1 MSNFF
6 SQSALMVSKSESIV
20 RRLNNDYP
28 AISQLFAYNRE
39 GTMGFLKANGGL
51 YGFSLSH
58 DFNVPHTGN
67 DNYKTWSEYRNAIER
82 YLEKICDRVK
92 ANDPSNGGMM
102 RSFREELRPA
112 RKILSD
118 EIHNKHYTKFP
129 LWPAEYG
136 KQESLVEIDTGSSY
150 DHGAYTIIWSCVG
163 WIKVTDK
170 RPQYNKYIAEFSGNP
185 DLKLLALDKDMLR
198 TLENTV
204 RRKGIEA
211 GKIMVNKQRLLT
223 WNELNEL

>member
-6 SQSALMVSKSESIV
+6 TQSALMVSKSESIV

-28 AISQLFAYNRE
+28 TISQLFAYNRE
-39 GTMGFLKANGGL
+39 GTIGFLKANGGL

-92 ANDPSNGGMM
+92 ANDPNNGGMM

-118 EIHNKHYTKFP
+118 EIHNQHYIKFP

-136 KQESLVEIDTGSSY
+136 EQESLVELDTGSSY

-170 RPQYNKYIAEFSGNP
+170 RPQYNKYVAEFSGKP
-185 DLKLLALDKDMLR
+185 DIKLLALDNDMLR
-198 TLENTV
+198 RLEDTV
-204 RRKGIEA
+204 KAKGIEA
-211 GKIMVNKQRLLT
+211 GKKMVNKPRVLT
-223 WNELNEL
+223 WDELK